1 MRIQLIALTWAI
13 CAAAVAVATTPAHA
27 QYWGLQA
34 PGRALSGMGVVAY
47 QTRDWVQCNGQEQG
61 PPQRAIA
68 ACGRIIGERSSRET
82 TASAHY
88 YRSVLYRQA
97 GDTARADADVERA
110 ITLLTGVLQSEP
122 DDSDSLN
129 NLIFLRIQRRDFS
142 AAAMDY
148 SRLAAL
154 RPQSAEPRIHQGEFH
169 FRAADYISA
178 ISAFDMAAHIDPA
191 NAQAQSGR
199 CEARAAANRE
209 LEVAQQACAEAVRL
223 SNGSSAALFSQGF
236 LYFKQG
242 NVEGALGEFESAM
255 QQDNTNPFAAYG
267 YAIANLRLGRHEA
280 QASELLTS
288 VSSDVPEVAMYGAA
302 GLTR

>member
-13 CAAAVAVATTPAHA
+13 CAAAAAPAHA

-34 PGRALSGMGVVAY
+34 PGRALSGMGVFAY

-68 ACGRIIGERSSRET
+68 ACGRIIGERSSRRT

-97 GDTARADADVERA
+97 GDIARADADVDRA
-110 ITLLTGVLQSEP
+110 ITLLTGVLQSAP

-129 NLIFLRIQRRDFS
+129 DLIFLRIQKGDF
-142 AAAMDY
+142 AAAATDY
-148 SRLAAL
+148 ARIAAL

-169 FRAADYISA
+169 FRAGDYISA
-178 ISAFDMAAHIDPA
+178 ISAFDMAAQIDA
-191 NAQAQSGR
+191 TNAQAQSGR
-199 CEARAAANRE
+199 CEARFAANRE
-209 LEVAQQACAEAVRL
+209 LDIAQQACADAVRL

-236 LYFKQG
+236 MHFKQG
-242 NVEGALGEFESAM
+242 NVEAALSDFESSM
-255 QQDNTNPFAAYG
+255 RQDNTNPFAAYG
-267 YAIANLRLGRHEA
+267 YATASLRLGRFES
-280 QASELLTS
+280 QATELLTS
-288 VSSDVPEVAMYGAA
+288 VTTEVPEVEMYAQA
-302 GLTR
+302 GLAR